1 MKIFGKQLM
10 TELGALRLSKHV
22 LKSYF
27 LNNFPQ
33 AECDDFTETLL
44 PKKKKKKS
52 LKFSS
57 CLSTGVSYPLR
68 QREWSSL
75 MDG

>member
-1 MKIFGKQLM
+1 M

-44 PKKKKKKS
+44 PKKKKKKI
-52 LKFSS
+52 L
-57 CLSTGVSYPLR
+57 
-68 QREWSSL
+68 EI
-75 MDG
+75 